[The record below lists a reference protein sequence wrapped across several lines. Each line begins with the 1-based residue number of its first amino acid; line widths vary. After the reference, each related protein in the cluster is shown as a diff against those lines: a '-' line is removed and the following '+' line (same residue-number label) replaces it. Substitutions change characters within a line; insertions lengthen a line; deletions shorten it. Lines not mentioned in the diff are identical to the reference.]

1 MALFRLGPS
10 HDHSAFVRGD
20 GVFLRPADMADFS
33 EWSRLREHSRNFLTP
48 WEPVWPSDDLT
59 RAAFRRRIR
68 RHAEEM
74 ARDEALPLLIFRARD
89 KALVGGLTIGQ
100 IRRGVAQ
107 AGTIGYWVGVDYAGQ
122 GYMSRALRAA
132 VAHSFASLR
141 LHRVEAACLPT
152 NVASIRV
159 LESAGF
165 KREGLARSYLRINGR
180 WQDHLLFA
188 VLENDPPLPPR
199 LRARSDVGGERA

>member
-1 MALFRLGPS
+1 MALFRLGPTT
-10 HDHSAFVRGD
+10 DHSTFVRGD
-20 GVFLRPADMADFS
+20 GVFLRPAEMADWQ
-33 EWSRLREHSRNFLTP
+33 EWARLREHSRNFLAP
-48 WEPVWPSDDLT
+48 WEPIWPSDDLT
-59 RAAFRRRIR
+59 RAAFRRRVK

-74 ARDEALPLLIFRARD
+74 ARDEAFPFLIFRARD

-107 AGTIGYWVGVDYAGQ
+107 AATIGYWVGVNYAGQ
-122 GYMSRALRAA
+122 GYMSRGLRAA
-132 VAHSFASLR
+132 VAYCFSTLR
-141 LHRVEAACLPT
+141 LHRVEAACLPS
-152 NVASIRV
+152 NIASIRV

-199 LRARSDVGGERA
+199 LRARNDPGEAG

>member
-1 MALFRLGPS
+1 MALFRLGTS
-10 HDHSAFVRGD
+10 YDHSAFVRGD
-20 GVFLRPADMADFS
+20 GVFLRPAEMADFQD
-33 EWSRLREHSRNFLTP
+33 WSRLREHSRSFLAP

-59 RAAFRRRIR
+59 RAAFRRRIK

-74 ARDEALPLLIFRARD
+74 ARDEAFPFLIFRARD

-107 AGTIGYWVGVDYAGQ
+107 SATIGYWVGVNHAGQ

-132 VAHSFASLR
+132 LAYCFSNLR
-141 LHRVEAACLPT
+141 LHRVEAACLPS
-152 NVASIRV
+152 NIASIRV

-199 LRARSDVGGERA
+199 LRARDGVGDTA

>member
-1 MALFRLGPS
+1 MALFRLGLTY
-10 HDHSAFVRGD
+10 DHTTFVRGD
-20 GVFLRPADMADFS
+20 GVFLRPAEMADF
-33 EWSRLREHSRNFLTP
+33 EAWARLRERSRAFLTP
-48 WEPVWPSDDLT
+48 WEPIWPNDDLT
-59 RAAFRRRIR
+59 RGAFRRRVK

-74 ARDEALPLLIFRARD
+74 ARDEAFPFLIFRSRD

-107 AGTIGYWVGVDYAGQ
+107 AGTIGYWVGVDHAGQ

-132 VAHSFASLR
+132 VAYAFSTLR
-141 LHRVEAACLPT
+141 LHRVEAACLPS

-165 KREGLARSYLRINGR
+165 RREGLARSYLRINGR

-199 LRARSDVGGERA
+199 LRPRSRPQQV

>member
-1 MALFRLGPS
+1 MALFRFGPA
-10 HDHSAFVRGD
+10 HDSATFVRGD
-20 GVFLRPADMADFS
+20 GVFLRPAEMDDFRA
-33 EWSRLREHSRNFLTP
+33 WAALREHSRAFLSP
-48 WEPVWPSDDLT
+48 WEPIWPADDLT
-59 RAAFRRRIR
+59 RGAFRRRIK

-74 ARDEALPLLIFRARD
+74 ARDEAFPFLVFRTRD
-89 KALVGGLTIGQ
+89 TLLVGGLTIGQ

-107 AGTIGYWVGVDYAGQ
+107 AATVGYWTGVDYAGQ

-132 VAHSFASLR
+132 VAYAFSTLR

-152 NVASIRV
+152 NTASIRL

-165 KREGLARSYLRINGR
+165 RREGLARSYLRINGR
-180 WQDHLLFA
+180 WQDHFLFA

-199 LRARSDVGGERA
+199 ILRDIDRTS

>member
-1 MALFRLGPS
+1 MA
-10 HDHSAFVRGD
+10 
-20 GVFLRPADMADFS
+20 FLRNVTPLDTGPAIYGRGLYLRTPRARDYSA
-33 EWSRLREHSRNFLTP
+33 WALLREKSRGFLVP

-74 ARDEALPLLIFRARD
+74 ARDEAFPFLIFRARD

-107 AGTIGYWVGVDYAGQ
+107 AGTIGYWVGVNYAGQ

-152 NVASIRV
+152 NMASIRV

-199 LRARSDVGGERA
+199 LRLRNELDGGRA

>member
-20 GVFLRPADMADFS
+20 GVFLRPAEMGDFP

-74 ARDEALPLLIFRARD
+74 ARDEAFPFLIFRARD

-107 AGTIGYWVGVDYAGQ
+107 AGTIGYWVGVNYAGQ

-152 NVASIRV
+152 NMASIRV

-199 LRARSDVGGERA
+199 LRLRNELDGGRA

>member
-1 MALFRLGPS
+1 MALFRLGPARES
-10 HDHSAFVRGD
+10 TTFVRGD
-20 GVFLRPADMADFS
+20 GVFLRPADMDDFQA
-33 EWSRLREHSRNFLTP
+33 WATLRAASRAFLSP
-48 WEPVWPSDDLT
+48 WEPIWPADDLT
-59 RAAFRRRIR
+59 RGAFRRRIK

-74 ARDEALPLLIFRARD
+74 ARDEAFPFLVFRTRD

-107 AGTIGYWVGVDYAGQ
+107 AGTVGYWTGVNYAGQ

-132 VAHSFASLR
+132 VAYAFTTLR

-152 NVASIRV
+152 NAASIRL

-165 KREGLARSYLRINGR
+165 RREGLARSYLRINGR
-180 WQDHLLFA
+180 WQDHFLFA

-199 LRARSDVGGERA
+199 IPGDTGRAA

>member
-10 HDHSAFVRGD
+10 RDSATFVRGD
-20 GVFLRPADMADFS
+20 GVFLRPAAMEDFPV
-33 EWSRLREHSRNFLTP
+33 WSALRERSRAFLAP
-48 WEPVWPSDDLT
+48 WEPIWPVDDLT
-59 RAAFRRRIR
+59 KTAFRRRIK

-74 ARDEALPLLIFRARD
+74 ARDEAFPFLVFRARD

-107 AGTIGYWVGVDYAGQ
+107 TGTVGYWMGVDFAGQ

-132 VAHSFASLR
+132 VGYAFSTLR
-141 LHRVEAACLPT
+141 LHRIEAACLPT
-152 NVASIRV
+152 NDSSIRL

-180 WQDHLLFA
+180 WQDHFLFA

-199 LRARSDVGGERA
+199 IRPIEPDRQA

>member
-1 MALFRLGPS
+1 MALFRLGPTT
-10 HDHSAFVRGD
+10 DHSTFVRGD
-20 GVFLRPADMADFS
+20 GVFLRPAEMADWQ
-33 EWSRLREHSRNFLTP
+33 EWARLREHSRNFLTP
-48 WEPVWPSDDLT
+48 WEPIWPSDDLT
-59 RAAFRRRIR
+59 RTAFRRRVK

-74 ARDEALPLLIFRARD
+74 ARDEAFPFLIFRARD

-107 AGTIGYWVGVDYAGQ
+107 AATIGYWVGVNYAGQ

-132 VAHSFASLR
+132 VAYSFSTLR
-141 LHRVEAACLPT
+141 LHRVEAACLPS
-152 NVASIRV
+152 NISSIRV

-199 LRARSDVGGERA
+199 LRGRPDTAEAQ

>member
-10 HDHSAFVRGD
+10 VDQSAFVRGD
-20 GVFLRPADMADFS
+20 GVFLRPAEMSDFHD
-33 EWSRLREHSRNFLTP
+33 WSRLREHSRSFLAP

-59 RAAFRRRIR
+59 RAAFRRRIK

-74 ARDEALPLLIFRARD
+74 ARDEAFPLLIFRARD

-107 AGTIGYWVGVDYAGQ
+107 SATIGYWLGVNHAGQ

-132 VAHSFASLR
+132 LSYCFSNLR

-152 NVASIRV
+152 NIASIRV

-199 LRARSDVGGERA
+199 IRARNGAADGPL

>member
-1 MALFRLGPS
+1 MVARREQIVRLI
-10 HDHSAFVRGD
+10 
-20 GVFLRPADMADFS
+20 M
-33 EWSRLREHSRNFLTP
+33 
-48 WEPVWPSDDLT
+48 WEIGKTLPDSQKEFDRTVEYMKAT
-59 RAAFRRRIR
+59 I
-68 RHAEEM
+68 
-74 ARDEALPLLIFRARD
+74 EALKHLDNDNSRFTI
-89 KALVGGLTIGQ
+89 VEGTIGQ

-107 AGTIGYWVGVDYAGQ
+107 SATIGYWVGVNHAGQ

-132 VAHSFASLR
+132 LAYCFSNLR
-141 LHRVEAACLPT
+141 LHRVEAACLPS
-152 NVASIRV
+152 NIASIRV

-199 LRARSDVGGERA
+199 LRARDGVGDTA

>member
-1 MALFRLGPS
+1 MALFRLTPS
-10 HDHSAFVRGD
+10 HDVSTFVRGD
-20 GVFLRPADMADFS
+20 GVFLRPAEMADFAS
-33 EWSRLREHSRNFLTP
+33 WARLREHSRDFLAP
-48 WEPVWPSDDLT
+48 WEPIWPTDDLT
-59 RAAFRRRIR
+59 RAAFRRRVK

-74 ARDEALPLLIFRARD
+74 ARDEAYPFLIFRTRD
-89 KALVGGLTIGQ
+89 KALLGGLTIGQ

-107 AGTIGYWVGVDYAGQ
+107 SATVGYWVGVDYAGQ

-132 VAHSFASLR
+132 VAFAFSSLR

-152 NVASIRV
+152 NAASIRV

-165 KREGLARSYLRINGR
+165 RREGLARSYLRINGR

-199 LRARSDVGGERA
+199 LRARRDESRP